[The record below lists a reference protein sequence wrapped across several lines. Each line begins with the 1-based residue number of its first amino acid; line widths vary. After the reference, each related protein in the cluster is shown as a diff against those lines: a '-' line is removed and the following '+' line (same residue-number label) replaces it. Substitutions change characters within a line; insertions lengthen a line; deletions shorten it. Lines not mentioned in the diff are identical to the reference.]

1 MNNYLKLRLEMEND
15 LRIALAEQQF
25 EVFYQPQYDAQ
36 SITIVGVE
44 ALLRWRHPTKGLLTP
59 DVFIEVAESTGLIL
73 SIGNWVLMQA
83 CLQVRE
89 WQKTSGC
96 AYRIAVNL
104 SASQFTQS
112 YLLDTIKNT
121 LDVTD
126 LPPET
131 LELEITETAMLKDT
145 AETIPLL
152 FSLKKLGVRLA
163 IDDFGTGYSSLSYL
177 KNFPID
183 TLKIDR
189 SFVEEIVSNTKDCA
203 IAQTIVQ
210 LADNLQLCT
219 IAEGV
224 ETSEQAEVLRK
235 LGCAEFQGFF
245 FNHPMPAQQLRLL
258 LDH

>member
-1 MNNYLKLRLEMEND
+1 MK
-15 LRIALAEQQF
+15 F
-25 EVFYQPQYDAQ
+25 
-36 SITIVGVE
+36 
-44 ALLRWRHPTKGLLTP
+44 
-59 DVFIEVAESTGLIL
+59 
-73 SIGNWVLMQA
+73 
-83 CLQVRE
+83 
-89 WQKTSGC
+89 
-96 AYRIAVNL
+96 
-104 SASQFTQS
+104 
-112 YLLDTIKNT
+112 
-121 LDVTD
+121 
-126 LPPET
+126 
-131 LELEITETAMLKDT
+131 
-145 AETIPLL
+145 
-152 FSLKKLGVRLA
+152 A

-245 FNHPMPAQQLRLL
+245 FSHPMPAQQLRLL